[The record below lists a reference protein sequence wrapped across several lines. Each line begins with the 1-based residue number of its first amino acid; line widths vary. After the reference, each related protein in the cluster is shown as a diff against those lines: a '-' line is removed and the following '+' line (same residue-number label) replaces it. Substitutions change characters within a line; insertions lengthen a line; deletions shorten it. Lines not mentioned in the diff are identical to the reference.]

1 MSHAMLTMIAPLA
14 PQRLADAQ
22 AEIAALGNPAIGTIR
37 TALQPD
43 PATGEGIH
51 FASMHA
57 FRSRHSDEGYLL
69 LEISA
74 DGTEASAVDR
84 LVAAIGPEVRRIFL
98 MASDWRDGA
107 DLARYLRAHLVRV
120 GGGWFDVPGLC
131 FAGTP
136 GFSVGCILKE
146 GQLSDAVADLL
157 GAQAGGLRSIDR
169 LNLVRD
175 AIGKD
180 PALSAMLEPASGKPP
195 FSPAGISLY
204 FGLAGAFVLT
214 YLWPLLI
221 LVLAWALVR
230 A

>member
-22 AEIAALGNPAIGTIR
+22 AEIAALGNPGIGTIR

-57 FRSRHSDEGYLL
+57 FQSQHSDEGYLL

-98 MASDWRDGA
+98 MASDWRGGA
-107 DLARYLRAHLVRV
+107 DLARYLRAHLLRV

-131 FAGTP
+131 FAERRVFQSAASSRKANSPT
-136 GFSVGCILKE
+136 
-146 GQLSDAVADLL
+146 QLP
-157 GAQAGGLRSIDR
+157 IR
-169 LNLVRD
+169 LPRRR
-175 AIGKD
+175 A
-180 PALSAMLEPASGKPP
+180 ARAASTG
-195 FSPAGISLY
+195 S
-204 FGLAGAFVLT
+204 T
-214 YLWPLLI
+214 
-221 LVLAWALVR
+221 
-230 A
+230 